1 MDESELEPRNKPPQ
15 PKDLS
20 LMGIAELEGYIA
32 ELEAEIARVRLEIHA
47 KLGQRRGAEA
57 LFKRARDNAGD

>member
-1 MDESELEPRNKPPQ
+1 MDEEDLQPRRKAPQ

-20 LMGIAELEGYIA
+20 LMGIAELEAYIA
-32 ELEAEIARVRLEIHA
+32 ELETEIARARADIAA

-57 LFKRARDNAGD
+57 LFKR